1 MCGGF
6 AMPMREGKAQEI
18 YIVASG
24 EMMALYA
31 ANNIS
36 KGIMKYAT
44 SGGVRLGGIICNQEK
59 LIKN

>member
-1 MCGGF
+1 
-6 AMPMREGKAQEI
+6 MPIREGKAQEI

-36 KGIMKYAT
+36 KGIQKYAKT
-44 SGGVRLGGIICNQEK
+44 GGVRLK
-59 LIKN
+59 SDRSHVVL